1 MVLRGRPGL
10 QPVSVGLLFSLFIA
24 LSGCTGPTTATDG
37 GEPTVKTIAILRAVP
52 GTPAT
57 VPAFLDELRAA
68 GFSQGLN
75 LSLLAGNAEEAY
87 PDPEAARVAVEGW
100 NRQGVDVIVAF
111 STDGARVAREAA
123 PDAQVL
129 FISNDPS
136 SSGLVGDEQ
145 RPQGNVTGVSF
156 RVPADRTLDVAR
168 RLISG
173 MESVGLPLP
182 EGDDAADAHRQT
194 VAVATDELGLDL
206 VVESFAAPEGAAEA
220 VGRLDARAVDALL
233 LSNSPSASQA
243 LAETTAAAAELGM
256 PVISSTPLAE
266 GALMTLAPDVD
277 ELGRQLGRQAAR
289 LLSGSSVKSV
299 PIEDPRRFLLTID
312 VSVADR
318 LGIDVGD
325 DLLQEANL
333 VITP

>member
-1 MVLRGRPGL
+1 MVRRRPGL
-10 QPVSVGLLFSLFIA
+10 QRVSVGLLFFLVVA
-24 LSGCTGPTTATDG
+24 LSGCVDPPTATVSSD
-37 GEPTVKTIAILRAVP
+37 PTVKTIAVLRAVP

-57 VPAFLDELRAA
+57 VPAFLDELKAA

-75 LSLLAGNAEEAY
+75 LSLLAGDAEEAY
-87 PDPEAARVAVEGW
+87 PDPEAARVAVEAW
-100 NRQGVDVIVAF
+100 YRQGVDVIVAF

-123 PDAQVL
+123 PAAQVL
-129 FISNDPS
+129 FISNDPL

-173 MESVGLPLP
+173 LESVGLPLP
-182 EGDDAADAHRQT
+182 DGDDAADAHRAT
-194 VAVATDELGLDL
+194 VNAATDRLGLNL
-206 VVESFAAPEGAAEA
+206 VVESFVAPEGAAGA
-220 VGRLDARAVDALL
+220 VGRLDAAGVEALL

-256 PVISSTPLAE
+256 PVIASTPLAE
-266 GALMTLAPDVD
+266 GALMTLAPDLD
-277 ELGRQLGRQAAR
+277 ELGRQLGRQAVR
-289 LLSGSSVKSV
+289 LLSGSSVESV
-299 PIEDPRRFLLTID
+299 PVEDPRRFLLTID

-318 LGIDVGD
+318 LGIDIGD

-333 VITP
+333 VITS